1 MVIVA
6 ITYALVVFLS
16 TYLAQDLMRNLVN
29 SLPDWLTHGL
39 EVAGGVLPAVGFA
52 MLLNIMFK
60 LKYLPYLVIGFILAT
75 FIEFPNLLPIALIGA
90 SFALITYFREKNN
103 ANANKE
109 VFLTDEKEDY
119 SNGI

>member
-6 ITYALVVFLS
+6 ITYALLVFLS

-60 LKYLPYLVIGFILAT
+60 LEYLPYLVIGFILAT